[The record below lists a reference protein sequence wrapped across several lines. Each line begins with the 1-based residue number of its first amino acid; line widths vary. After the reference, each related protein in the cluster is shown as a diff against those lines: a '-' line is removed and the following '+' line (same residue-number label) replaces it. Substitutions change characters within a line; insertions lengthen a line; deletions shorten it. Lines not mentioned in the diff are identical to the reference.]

1 MYIRESIQFNG
12 KELALETGQIARQ
25 ADGAVLATYG
35 DTHVLV
41 TVVTAKAKESQNF
54 FPLRV
59 DYEERFY
66 AAGKIPGGFFKRE
79 GKPSDAAVLSGRMI
93 DRPIRP
99 LFPEGYNEEVQVIA
113 TVLSAEPDC
122 SPGVLAILGA
132 SAALMISSAPF
143 QGPIAAVKVGR
154 KDGRVVVNPDAET
167 LAASGVDITVAGTE
181 KTVTMVEGMMD
192 ELSEDEVVE
201 AIELAHVAIRQLVD
215 LQKAFTER
223 VAPVKTLV
231 AEPAPVAGAIG
242 VQAVR
247 DLIWNEFPNLHTL
260 GSKQARA
267 DYVDVLRERAIEKLA
282 LRDPVGV
289 VMPASA
295 ADVGV
300 QVETLLRDYMREQI
314 LNRGLRLDGRGPE
327 DIRPISCRVGVLP
340 RTHGSSLFTRGETQS
355 LGIVTLGATRTDEQI
370 IDQMM
375 LDGRKRFMLHYNFPP
390 FSVGEVGRIG
400 SPSRRSIGHGYLA
413 ENSLQAVIPAEED
426 FPYVVRVVSEILESN
441 GSSSM
446 ATVCSASLAMMDA
459 GVPIRKAVAGVAM
472 GMVEDAATNRRVILT
487 DILGTEDHLGDMD
500 FKVVGTRDGV
510 TGFQLDVKVGG
521 IDSTTLRRALDQAK
535 RARSAVLDE
544 MERAIAAPREE
555 LSPYAPKLITITI
568 PVDKIGLVI
577 GPGGKTIRQIIE
589 DTGAEIDI
597 ADDGTVRIASVDG
610 ASATA
615 AKERVE
621 DLTSELE
628 VGTVLKTHV
637 TRIVDFGAFV
647 ELRGG
652 GEGLVHVS
660 NLASGYVD
668 KVSDIVSV
676 GDEITIEVIGQD
688 KMGRPD
694 LRRLEEGEEPGTH
707 EPRAREPRGGRRGD
721 RDGGRRGAG
730 GEKRA
735 DPAPRVQIKQGDIID
750 GTVTNTTDYGAF
762 VELAPDV
769 TGLIHISALSE
780 DYVRRV
786 TDIVHAGDPVKVEVL
801 NIDERGRYKL
811 RRIEPEGTKRR
822 EPEQEPSDD
831 TDRPRHRDPEG
842 RSPEGRSPDGHS
854 PEEHS
859 PEGRGSEGHSP
870 EGRGSEGR
878 GSERRGSEGRGSEG
892 RGSEGRGSEGRGS
905 EGRGPEG
912 RGSEGRGSEGRGSE
926 GRGPEKRGPERSPE
940 GRAVEERRSD
950 EHRTDERRAE
960 SRRDETSRD
969 VERQDADRRRR
980 PHARK
985 EDAPPTAT
993 DNEPLQSE
1001 EESSL
1006 GLEDRW

>member
-1 MYIRESIQFNG
+1 MYIRESILFNG

-41 TVVTAKAKESQNF
+41 TVVTAKAKEEKDY

-79 GKPSDAAVLSGRMI
+79 GRPSDAAVLSGRMI

-99 LFPEGYNEEVQVIA
+99 LFPDGYNEEVQIIA

-122 SPGVLAILGA
+122 SPSVLAILGA

-143 QGPIAAVKVGR
+143 QGPIAAVKIGR
-154 KDGRVVVNPDAET
+154 KDDHLVVNPDGDA
-167 LAASGVDITVAGTE
+167 LAASGVDISVAGTE

-192 ELSEDEVVE
+192 ELSEAEVVE
-201 AIELAHVAIRQLVD
+201 AIDLAHTAIRQLIE
-215 LQKAFTER
+215 LQKRFAER
-223 VAPVKTLV
+223 VAPVKTVVL
-231 AEPAPVAGAIG
+231 APVPTTGG
-242 VQAVR
+242 VNPAQVR
-247 DLIWNEFPNLHTL
+247 DLVWNEFPNLHTL

-267 DYVDVLRERAIEKLA
+267 DFVDILRERAAEKLA
-282 LRDPVGV
+282 MRDSNGV
-289 VMPASA
+289 MLPASA
-295 ADVGV
+295 AGVGAAV
-300 QVETLLRDYMREQI
+300 DKLLKEYMRRQI
-314 LNRGLRLDGRGPE
+314 LDRGLRLDGRGPE
-327 DIRPISCRVGVLP
+327 DVRPISCRVGVLP
-340 RTHGSSLFTRGETQS
+340 RTHGSALFTRGETQS

-390 FSVGEVGRIG
+390 FSVGEVGRMG

-413 ENSLQAVIPAEED
+413 ENSLQAVIPSEGD

-472 GMVEDAATNRRVILT
+472 GMIEDSVTNRRVILT
-487 DILGTEDHLGDMD
+487 DILGTEDHFGDMD

-521 IDSTTLRRALDQAK
+521 IDSATLSQALNQAK

-544 MERAIAAPREE
+544 MERVIASPRTE

-610 ASATA
+610 DSATA
-615 AKERVE
+615 AKQRIE

-628 VGTVLKTHV
+628 VGTILKTHV

-660 NLASGYVD
+660 NLSSGYVES
-668 KVSDIVSV
+668 VRDIVSV
-676 GDEITIEVIGQD
+676 GDEMTIEVIGED

-694 LRRLEEGEEPGTH
+694 LRRIEDGAEPT
-707 EPRAREPRGGRRGD
+707 PREPRTREARGGRGEREGS
-721 RDGGRRGAG
+721 RRGGSSTARKPDG
-730 GEKRA
+730 
-735 DPAPRVQIKQGDIID
+735 PPPVQIEQGAIID

-786 TDIVHAGDPVKVEVL
+786 TDIVRTGDRVKVEVL
-801 NIDERGRYKL
+801 NIDDRGRYKL
-811 RRIEPEGTKRR
+811 RRIEPEGTKAR
-822 EPEQEPSDD
+822 EPEQERTTEPEEA
-831 TDRPRHRDPEG
+831 PDPEPQTK
-842 RSPEGRSPDGHS
+842 REPEAASRAAEAPRDSQRRRE
-854 PEEHS
+854 PEAQRE
-859 PEGRGSEGHSP
+859 PE
-870 EGRGSEGR
+870 
-878 GSERRGSEGRGSEG
+878 
-892 RGSEGRGSEGRGS
+892 
-905 EGRGPEG
+905 
-912 RGSEGRGSEGRGSE
+912 
-926 GRGPEKRGPERSPE
+926 
-940 GRAVEERRSD
+940 
-950 EHRTDERRAE
+950 
-960 SRRDETSRD
+960 
-969 VERQDADRRRR
+969 RRRR
-980 PHARK
+980 PHAPK
-985 EDAPPTAT
+985 EDAPPPAVET
-993 DNEPLQSE
+993 EPLQTE

-1006 GLEDRW
+1006 GAEDRW

>member
-1 MYIRESIQFNG
+1 MYIRESILFNG

-41 TVVTAKAKESQNF
+41 TVVTAKAKESQDF

-99 LFPEGYNEEVQVIA
+99 LFPDGYNEEVQVIA

-154 KDGRVVVNPDAET
+154 KDGRLVVNPDAET

-201 AIELAHVAIRQLVD
+201 AIELAHAAIRQLVD
-215 LQKAFTER
+215 LQRGIHRARRAGQDARRGACSRRGRDRRSGGARSHLER
-223 VAPVKTLV
+223 VPESAHSREQAGTRRLRRRL
-231 AEPAPVAGAIG
+231 AGA
-242 VQAVR
+242 R
-247 DLIWNEFPNLHTL
+247 DREA
-260 GSKQARA
+260 GAARPGGRRRA
-267 DYVDVLRERAIEKLA
+267 RERG
-282 LRDPVGV
+282 RRG
-289 VMPASA
+289 S
-295 ADVGV
+295 

-521 IDSTTLRRALDQAK
+521 IDSATLRRALDQAK

-577 GPGGKTIRQIIE
+577 GPGG
-589 DTGAEIDI
+589 
-597 ADDGTVRIASVDG
+597 
-610 ASATA
+610 
-615 AKERVE
+615 
-621 DLTSELE
+621 
-628 VGTVLKTHV
+628 
-637 TRIVDFGAFV
+637 
-647 ELRGG
+647 
-652 GEGLVHVS
+652 
-660 NLASGYVD
+660 
-668 KVSDIVSV
+668 
-676 GDEITIEVIGQD
+676 
-688 KMGRPD
+688 
-694 LRRLEEGEEPGTH
+694 RR
-707 EPRAREPRGGRRGD
+707 
-721 RDGGRRGAG
+721 
-730 GEKRA
+730 
-735 DPAPRVQIKQGDIID
+735 
-750 GTVTNTTDYGAF
+750 
-762 VELAPDV
+762 
-769 TGLIHISALSE
+769 S
-780 DYVRRV
+780 
-786 TDIVHAGDPVKVEVL
+786 
-801 NIDERGRYKL
+801 
-811 RRIEPEGTKRR
+811 
-822 EPEQEPSDD
+822 
-831 TDRPRHRDPEG
+831 G
-842 RSPEGRSPDGHS
+842 RSSRTP
-854 PEEHS
+854 
-859 PEGRGSEGHSP
+859 
-870 EGRGSEGR
+870 
-878 GSERRGSEGRGSEG
+878 
-892 RGSEGRGSEGRGS
+892 
-905 EGRGPEG
+905 
-912 RGSEGRGSEGRGSE
+912 
-926 GRGPEKRGPERSPE
+926 
-940 GRAVEERRSD
+940 ARRS
-950 EHRTDERRAE
+950 TL
-960 SRRDETSRD
+960 
-969 VERQDADRRRR
+969 
-980 PHARK
+980 
-985 EDAPPTAT
+985 PTT
-993 DNEPLQSE
+993 VP
-1001 EESSL
+1001 
-1006 GLEDRW
+1006 

>member
-1 MYIRESIQFNG
+1 MYIRESILFNG

-25 ADGAVLATYG
+25 ADGAVLAMHG

-41 TVVTAKAKESQNF
+41 TVVTAKAKEAQDF

-79 GKPSDAAVLSGRMI
+79 GKPSDAAVLIGRMI

-99 LFPEGYNEEVQVIA
+99 LFPDEYNEEVQVVA

-143 QGPIAAVKVGR
+143 QGPIAAVKIGR
-154 KDGRVVVNPDAET
+154 KDGRLVVNPDNET

-192 ELSEDEVVE
+192 ELPESEVVE
-201 AIELAHVAIRQLVD
+201 AIELAHAAIRELIE
-215 LQKAFTER
+215 LQKRFADR
-223 VAPVKTLV
+223 VSPVKTQV
-231 AEPAPVAGAIG
+231 PEPAP
-242 VQAVR
+242 AVGGPDLEQVR
-247 DLIWNEFPNLHTL
+247 NLIWNEFPNLHTL

-267 DYVDVLRERAIEKLA
+267 DFVDVLRERAVEKLA
-282 LRDPVGV
+282 QHGEGGT
-289 VMPASA
+289 VMPTSA
-295 ADVGV
+295 AGVGAAV
-300 QVETLLRDYMREQI
+300 DKLLKEYMRKQI
-314 LNRGLRLDGRGPE
+314 LDRGLRLDGRGPE

-413 ENSLQAVIPAEED
+413 ENSLQAVIPSEEE

-472 GMVEDAATNRRVILT
+472 GMIEDPSSNRRVILT

-521 IDSTTLRRALDQAK
+521 IDSSTLRRALDQAK

-544 MERAIAAPREE
+544 MERAIAAPRDE

-568 PVDKIGLVI
+568 PVEKIGLVI

-597 ADDGTVRIASVDG
+597 ADDGTVRIASPDG
-610 ASATA
+610 ASAAA

-628 VGTVLKTHV
+628 IGTVLKTHV

-660 NLASGYVD
+660 NLASGYVES
-668 KVSDIVSV
+668 VRDIVSV
-676 GDEITIEVIGQD
+676 GDEITIEVIGVD

-694 LRRLEEGEEPGTH
+694 LRRLEEGEEPGSR
-707 EPRAREPRGGRRGD
+707 ESRPREPRGRRSDRGD
-721 RDGGRRGAG
+721 REGPRRGN
-730 GEKRA
+730 ERHQ
-735 DPAPRVQIKQGDIID
+735 DAPRVEIKQGDIID

-786 TDIVHAGDPVKVEVL
+786 TDVVRTGDPVKVEVL

-822 EPEQEPSDD
+822 EPERASQPVDADEDAGAARPEPQ
-831 TDRPRHRDPEG
+831 R
-842 RSPEGRSPDGHS
+842 
-854 PEEHS
+854 
-859 PEGRGSEGHSP
+859 
-870 EGRGSEGR
+870 
-878 GSERRGSEGRGSEG
+878 SERRRE
-892 RGSEGRGSEGRGS
+892 
-905 EGRGPEG
+905 PEAP
-912 RGSEGRGSEGRGSE
+912 REQEPPQRD
-926 GRGPEKRGPERSPE
+926 P
-940 GRAVEERRSD
+940 
-950 EHRTDERRAE
+950 E
-960 SRRDETSRD
+960 SRRDSAESRHD
-969 VERQDADRRRR
+969 SDRHRR

-985 EDAPPTAT
+985 EDAPPPSVET
-993 DNEPLQSE
+993 EPLQSE
-1001 EESSL
+1001 EESL
-1006 GLEDRW
+1006 GFEDRW

>member
-1 MYIRESIQFNG
+1 MYIRESILFNG
-12 KELALETGQIARQ
+12 KELALETGQLARQ

-41 TVVTAKAKESQNF
+41 TVVTTKSKEEKDY

-79 GKPSDAAVLSGRMI
+79 GRPSDAAVLSGRMI

-99 LFPEGYNEEVQVIA
+99 LFPDGYNEEVQVIA

-122 SPGVLAILGA
+122 SPSILAILGA

-154 KDGRVVVNPDAET
+154 KDGKLVVNPDGDA
-167 LAASGVDITVAGTE
+167 LAASGVDISVAGTE
-181 KTVTMVEGMMD
+181 RTVTMVEGMMD
-192 ELSEDEVVE
+192 ELSEADVVD
-201 AIELAHVAIRQLVD
+201 AIELAHAAIRQLID
-215 LQKAFTER
+215 LQKRFTER
-223 VAPVKTLV
+223 VAPVKV
-231 AEPAPVAGAIG
+231 VVEPAPASAG
-242 VQAVR
+242 VNVDQVR
-247 DLIWNEFPNLHTL
+247 DLVWNEFPNLHTL

-267 DYVDVLRERAIEKLA
+267 DFVDILRERAVEKLA
-282 LRDPVGV
+282 LRDPNGV
-289 VMPASA
+289 VLPASA
-295 ADVGV
+295 AGVGAAV
-300 QVETLLRDYMREQI
+300 DKLLKEYMRRQI
-314 LNRGLRLDGRGPE
+314 LDRGLRLDGRGPE

-390 FSVGEVGRIG
+390 FSVGEVGRMG
-400 SPSRRSIGHGYLA
+400 SPNRRSIGHGYLA
-413 ENSLQAVIPAEED
+413 ENSLQAVIPSEEE

-459 GVPIRKAVAGVAM
+459 GVPIRKPVAGVAM
-472 GMVEDAATNRRVILT
+472 GMIEDPMSNRRVILT
-487 DILGTEDHLGDMD
+487 DILGTEDHFGDMD

-521 IDSTTLRRALDQAK
+521 IDSATLGQALNQAK
-535 RARSAVLDE
+535 RARTAVLDE
-544 MERAIAAPREE
+544 MERAIAAPRAE

-589 DTGAEIDI
+589 DTGAQIDI

-660 NLASGYVD
+660 NLASGFVEN
-668 KVSDIVSV
+668 VRDIVSV

-707 EPRAREPRGGRRGD
+707 EPRTREPRGRRSDRGD
-721 RDGGRRGAG
+721 REGPRRGSS
-730 GEKRA
+730 EKRA
-735 DPAPRVQIKQGDIID
+735 DSAPSVQIKEGDIID

-786 TDIVHAGDPVKVEVL
+786 TDVVHTGDPVKVEVL

-811 RRIEPEGTKRR
+811 RRIEPEGTKKREPERTSTPAEPDHDAAAPRAEGQRPEAPRAEAPRNERRR
-822 EPEQEPSDD
+822 EPDAPHEQGAQQE
-831 TDRPRHRDPEG
+831 
-842 RSPEGRSPDGHS
+842 
-854 PEEHS
+854 
-859 PEGRGSEGHSP
+859 
-870 EGRGSEGR
+870 
-878 GSERRGSEGRGSEG
+878 
-892 RGSEGRGSEGRGS
+892 
-905 EGRGPEG
+905 
-912 RGSEGRGSEGRGSE
+912 
-926 GRGPEKRGPERSPE
+926 
-940 GRAVEERRSD
+940 
-950 EHRTDERRAE
+950 
-960 SRRDETSRD
+960 
-969 VERQDADRRRR
+969 ADSRRRR

-985 EDAPPTAT
+985 EDAPPPAVEI
-993 DNEPLQSE
+993 EPLQSE

-1006 GLEDRW
+1006 GSEDRW

>member
-1 MYIRESIQFNG
+1 MYIRESILFNG

-41 TVVTAKAKESQNF
+41 TVVTAKAKEEKDY

-79 GKPSDAAVLSGRMI
+79 GRPSDAAVLSGRMI

-99 LFPEGYNEEVQVIA
+99 LFPDGYNEEVQIIA

-122 SPGVLAILGA
+122 SPSVLAILGA

-143 QGPIAAVKVGR
+143 QGPIAAVKIGR
-154 KDGRVVVNPDAET
+154 KDDHLVVNPDGDA
-167 LAASGVDITVAGTE
+167 LAASGVDISVAGTE

-192 ELSEDEVVE
+192 ELSEAEVVE
-201 AIELAHVAIRQLVD
+201 AIELAHTAIRQLIE
-215 LQKAFTER
+215 LQKRFAER
-223 VAPVKTLV
+223 VAPVKTVVL
-231 AEPAPVAGAIG
+231 APVPATGG
-242 VQAVR
+242 VNPAQVR
-247 DLIWNEFPNLHTL
+247 DLVWNEFPNLHTL

-267 DYVDVLRERAIEKLA
+267 DFVDILRERAVEKLA
-282 LRDPVGV
+282 LRDPNGV
-289 VMPASA
+289 VLPASA
-295 ADVGV
+295 AAVGAAV
-300 QVETLLRDYMREQI
+300 AKLLKEYMRRQI
-314 LNRGLRLDGRGPE
+314 LDRGLRLDGRGPE

-340 RTHGSSLFTRGETQS
+340 RTHGSALFTRGETQS

-390 FSVGEVGRIG
+390 FSVGEVGRMG

-413 ENSLQAVIPAEED
+413 ENSLQAVIPSEGD

-472 GMVEDAATNRRVILT
+472 GMIEDSATNRRVILT
-487 DILGTEDHLGDMD
+487 DILGTEDHFGDMD

-521 IDSTTLRRALDQAK
+521 IDSATLSQALNQAK

-544 MERAIAAPREE
+544 MERVIAGPRAE

-610 ASATA
+610 DSATA
-615 AKERVE
+615 AKQRIE
-621 DLTSELE
+621 DLTSVLE
-628 VGTVLKTHV
+628 VGTILKTHV

-660 NLASGYVD
+660 NLSSGYVEN
-668 KVSDIVSV
+668 VRDIVSV
-676 GDEITIEVIGQD
+676 GDEMTIEVIGED

-694 LRRLEEGEEPGTH
+694 LRRIEEGAEATP
-707 EPRAREPRGGRRGD
+707 REPRTREARGGRGERGD
-721 RDGGRRGAG
+721 REGARRGG
-730 GEKRA
+730 GSTARKPDGPPPVE
-735 DPAPRVQIKQGDIID
+735 IKQGAIID
-750 GTVTNTTDYGAF
+750 GSVTNTTDYGAF
-762 VELAPDV
+762 VELSPDV

-786 TDIVHAGDPVKVEVL
+786 TDIVRTGDRVKVEVL
-801 NIDERGRYKL
+801 NIDDRGRYKL
-811 RRIEPEGTKRR
+811 RRIEPEGTKAR
-822 EPEQEPSDD
+822 EPEQER
-831 TDRPRHRDPEG
+831 TAE
-842 RSPEGRSPDGHS
+842 
-854 PEEHS
+854 PEEA
-859 PEGRGSEGHSP
+859 PEP
-870 EGRGSEGR
+870 EPQPKRE
-878 GSERRGSEGRGSEG
+878 
-892 RGSEGRGSEGRGS
+892 
-905 EGRGPEG
+905 PEA
-912 RGSEGRGSEGRGSE
+912 
-926 GRGPEKRGPERSPE
+926 P
-940 GRAVEERRSD
+940 
-950 EHRTDERRAE
+950 RRAAE
-960 SRRDETSRD
+960 APRDSQRRREPEAQR
-969 VERQDADRRRR
+969 EPERRRR
-980 PHARK
+980 PHAPK
-985 EDAPPTAT
+985 EDAPPPAVET
-993 DNEPLQSE
+993 EPLQTE
-1001 EESSL
+1001 EESSA
-1006 GLEDRW
+1006 GAEDRW

>member
-1 MYIRESIQFNG
+1 MYIRESILFNG

-41 TVVTAKAKESQNF
+41 TVVTAKAKEEKDY

-79 GKPSDAAVLSGRMI
+79 GRPSDAAVLSGRMI

-99 LFPEGYNEEVQVIA
+99 LFPDGYNEEVQIIA

-122 SPGVLAILGA
+122 SPSVLAILGA
-132 SAALMISSAPF
+132 SAALMISTAPF
-143 QGPIAAVKVGR
+143 QGPIAAVKIGR
-154 KDGRVVVNPDAET
+154 KDDHLVVNPDGDA
-167 LAASGVDITVAGTE
+167 LATGGVDVSVAGTE

-192 ELSEDEVVE
+192 ELSEAEVVE
-201 AIELAHVAIRQLVD
+201 AIELAHTAIRQLID
-215 LQKAFTER
+215 LQKRFAER
-223 VAPVKTLV
+223 VAPVKTVVL
-231 AEPAPVAGAIG
+231 APVPALSG
-242 VQAVR
+242 VNLAQVR
-247 DLIWNEFPNLHTL
+247 DLVWNEFPNLHTL

-267 DYVDVLRERAIEKLA
+267 DFVDILRERAVEKLA
-282 LRDPVGV
+282 LRDANGLVL
-289 VMPASA
+289 PASA
-295 ADVGV
+295 AALGAAVDK
-300 QVETLLRDYMREQI
+300 LLKEYMRRQI
-314 LNRGLRLDGRGPE
+314 LDRGLRLDGRGPE

-390 FSVGEVGRIG
+390 FSVGEVGRMG

-413 ENSLQAVIPAEED
+413 ENSLQAVIPSEAD

-472 GMVEDAATNRRVILT
+472 GMIEDSLTNRRVILT
-487 DILGTEDHLGDMD
+487 DILGTEDHFGDMD

-521 IDSTTLRRALDQAK
+521 IDSATLSQALNQAK
-535 RARSAVLDE
+535 RARAAVLDE
-544 MERAIAAPREE
+544 MERTIAGPRAE

-610 ASATA
+610 ESATA
-615 AKERVE
+615 AKQRIE

-628 VGTVLKTHV
+628 VGTILKTHV

-660 NLASGYVD
+660 NLSSGYVEN
-668 KVSDIVSV
+668 VRDIVSV
-676 GDEITIEVIGQD
+676 GDEMTIEVIGED

-694 LRRLEEGEEPGTH
+694 LRRIEDGAEATPR
-707 EPRAREPRGGRRGD
+707 EPRARSGRGERGD
-721 RDGGRRGAG
+721 REGSRRGGSGAARKPDG
-730 GEKRA
+730 
-735 DPAPRVQIKQGDIID
+735 PPPVQIEQGAIID

-780 DYVRRV
+780 EYVRRV
-786 TDIVHAGDPVKVEVL
+786 TDIVRTGDHVKVEVL
-801 NIDERGRYKL
+801 NIDDRGRYKL
-811 RRIEPEGTKRR
+811 RRIEPEGSKVR
-822 EPEQEPSDD
+822 EPEQERAVEPEQAPEPE
-831 TDRPRHRDPEG
+831 RQPRRDPE
-842 RSPEGRSPDGHS
+842 
-854 PEEHS
+854 
-859 PEGRGSEGHSP
+859 
-870 EGRGSEGR
+870 
-878 GSERRGSEGRGSEG
+878 
-892 RGSEGRGSEGRGS
+892 
-905 EGRGPEG
+905 
-912 RGSEGRGSEGRGSE
+912 
-926 GRGPEKRGPERSPE
+926 
-940 GRAVEERRSD
+940 
-950 EHRTDERRAE
+950 TT
-960 SRRDETSRD
+960 RRDAEAPRD
-969 VERQDADRRRR
+969 SQRRREPEAQREPERRRR
-980 PHARK
+980 PHAPK
-985 EDAPPTAT
+985 EDAPPPAVET
-993 DNEPLQSE
+993 EPLQTE

-1006 GLEDRW
+1006 GAEDRW